1 MINVGATFCFALAIG
16 PSDDVVLPLL
26 EFATVIAC
34 CTLVAALFTLMRGKV
49 RTAGA
54 IVIGL
59 VVAACVYVVALG
71 YLLSQL
77 S

>member
-1 MINVGATFCFALAIG
+1 MWSC
-16 PSDDVVLPLL
+16 PLL